1 MIQYIV
7 APLFPLD
14 YIKPKELIIL
24 EDVIE
29 DRGSRYSVSVFPL
42 SAMSDISRLLELCDP
57 SATHNSYARRILQA
71 DTRIRQECNDDGET
85 WAGQI
90 ILKELERHQVVNV
103 LLVVTRYFGGV
114 KLETDRYKHVVDA
127 CRMVLE
133 ILK

>member
-1 MIQYIV
+1 MIIIP

-24 EDVIE
+24 EDIIE

-42 SAMSDISRLLELCDP
+42 STIDELTRLLELGDP
-57 SATHNSYARRILQA
+57 KATHNSYALRILQG
-71 DTRIRQECNDDGET
+71 DGSIHQECNDDRET

-90 ILKELERHQVVNV
+90 ILKELERHQMVDV

-127 CRMVLE
+127 CRIGLGRVM
-133 ILK
+133 